1 MRVNLVG
8 LCAAALV
15 TPSRWQMRF
24 SADAGSVRRAR
35 VGQQPSQPCLAM
47 TLFDLSKAFDLLVR
61 ADAWKAVGRLAQD
74 ASIEF
79 FLEELHRGVYYILK
93 DKHTGQLRKRILTD
107 MGVRQGSVE
116 GSACFLTLYDIATW
130 EVKTAGDRTAITAQ
144 QQGISTEVNVSD
156 LKFMDDLVS
165 FFEFRDLDTLQRF
178 IENVTAVFTQHSFQ
192 VNVGKL
198 EVCAVVAGPG
208 TQARVAQLK
217 RGHLRIHPQR
227 RSRMPSRVGP

>member
-1 MRVNLVG
+1 
-8 LCAAALV
+8 
-15 TPSRWQMRF
+15 
-24 SADAGSVRRAR
+24 
-35 VGQQPSQPCLAM
+35 M

-74 ASIEF
+74 ASMEF
-79 FLEELHRGVYYILK
+79 FLEELHRGDCYILK

-107 MGVRQGSVE
+107 MGFRQGSVE
-116 GSACFLTLYDIATW
+116 GPACFLALYDTATC

-156 LKFMDDLVS
+156 LMFMDYLVS

-178 IENVTAVFTQHSFQ
+178 IACVTAVFTQHSFQ

-208 TQARVAQLK
+208 TQARVTQLK
-217 RGHLRIHPQR
+217 RGSCAFTPEMFKDALISWSLRNR
-227 RSRMPSRVGP
+227 RSILALSCM